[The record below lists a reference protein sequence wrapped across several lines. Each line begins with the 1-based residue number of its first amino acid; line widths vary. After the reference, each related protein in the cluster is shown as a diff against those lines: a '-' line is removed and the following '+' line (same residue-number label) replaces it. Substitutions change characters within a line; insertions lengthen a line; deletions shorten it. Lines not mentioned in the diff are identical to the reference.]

1 MRRIIPLLFLIFVT
15 CVVSNAQV
23 TRLQARDAE
32 WKSYQLPKT
41 NFARQTSPEKEFIFR
56 VPADWKQ
63 QGEELIFEGPH
74 TATLRVF
81 VEKVPDGYPLQDF
94 FGTMLQTVKDTP
106 GAAETVVTRKTQLQD
121 LEARELFIELTDNE
135 GEIFRSTSWV
145 TVAGPLAIAF
155 NLKVPV
161 AHAAEVEPFFKAVVQ
176 SVIFVR
182 SDHIR
187 FNVLRTTTVKT
198 SAPGPI
204 HEVENIVASLNE
216 AHTDREAAITR
227 LASLFSSHPDVTI
240 DLLLDRR
247 PLVRW
252 AAVQALAK
260 TNNSAFAPFLWET
273 LGDREPLVAE
283 AAARAVASA
292 PDVVAKTFEH
302 SMSGF
307 DTNVIARVW
316 AFMPRDKRI
325 ELLQRIF
332 SKTAAPR
339 TPPPPVEPRKKKPG
353 VNVTVTELTAV
364 RPGFVIVGS
373 PVDIATDPN
382 VQIGALTLLTS
393 ISPEEFKLPLARVTE
408 AKYDPM
414 IAVALQVGIE
424 RGEALPLDALVKLVA
439 SSNEQVSKLAIQS
452 LAFSAG
458 VADIPRIEAL
468 ISKDGSKK
476 VKDDEL
482 KLTVKK
488 IRFRNELSAA
498 KTPAQSREI
507 IAKAMSD
514 FSLANFAWRYD
525 CENSI
530 SGCTPQT
537 AVKRD
542 LTVKP
547 FGENL
552 FPQKVQHFTAIPK
565 PGEAVQKFYETLHGL
580 QMDSPRA
587 QSNLVIMMGA
597 IREQLGQQ
605 LGAPLEATSL
615 IEYTGINPETPIT
628 LAAWTAAGAPDSVG
642 SARRKA
648 IVLRVKDRARFE
660 RAVERFQKDTG
671 DFTNLTDTIAVSTRA
686 IAALPAFLPF
696 TAQGILAY
704 DPSKAASKL
713 PLLTYSFV
721 TDKEWNGL
729 PIKTIE
735 HRWINSSWEI
745 ESAAT
750 YIAFIGDT
758 VLLTPDILTIRDLL
772 SNVNSE
778 THLADNA
785 EFRKTIESRGEVV
798 YFSDLGP
805 ALAQFSAALN
815 EPVYDANESG
825 ALNISGS
832 SWENSHHFVFEESD
846 WVKSLVAFHPKELS
860 APRDLLP
867 ASTIGYLLMKVD
879 MVEYWAR
886 YSKTILP
893 AQAESMANFWA
904 ADFKQEVFPELG
916 PECGFA
922 LLELP
927 DLTTFTG
934 GAWAGFCKLKS
945 NKLAEALTA
954 GKLLRNVGPTTD
966 IAEVKA
972 LDMSF
977 FVAVRKGFLVV
988 SNSSKALAAFDGKS
1002 NLASA
1007 RDYSRTV
1014 EKVPNGIIAF
1024 GGYNLEASVAAAS
1037 KTTVEGY
1044 QQEVANILFSA
1055 ASAFHSQNFYATAT
1069 AGTVT
1074 AHSSVAMDREGRY
1087 PVADLSYL
1095 PRGTNITFMTLEP
1108 TGVPITD
1115 QKRLSS
1121 MTVRVRAKTS
1131 GPIDNIKNDIK
1142 TDDQTVEQKTA
1153 NELLLTIGARRSTV
1167 EKSVELPVKDPALEQ
1182 FLKATREFASD
1193 NEQVKAKA
1201 AEIAGKDKD
1210 AWSVARKLADW
1221 THENLEWKLV
1231 ASAGAATTLATREA
1245 DCTEFSQLFIAMARS
1260 LGLPARMVEGI
1271 AYSGSSFGGHAWV
1284 EVWIGKWVELDPTW
1298 GTHFVDATHIRSSS
1312 NAIITSAALNMIEME
1327 VLETKRTAAEFQK
1340 SPRALAEHLTK
1351 AIPSGNSSELE
1362 GALDLTTL
1370 TDEFMGAGT
1379 WSKMNEREREQMS
1392 SAYRRLVN
1400 EIVEDYGDWSF
1411 AKMHLVHLE
1420 EKGDRAEALC
1430 LLGYTELLL
1439 RLQLVRRNDIWY
1451 LAEVIQGD
1459 DSYYVAAETLRPTI
1473 ETIEKTRA
1481 GQKPPPLALSEFVR
1495 AMLLVQSN
1503 SPKAIPLIDGLL
1515 KNKPKDQALR
1525 YLKATALLRQENG
1538 KTDGVNLLKELSDE
1552 KFAPGVFRLARQ
1564 FSMADD
1570 KAVSQ
1575 QAIPLYEHYTQL
1587 EPHDPRG
1594 FSELAEMYEQTNEV
1608 VKAEA
1613 ALRKVIE
1620 LNPANTDNYES
1631 LIEFLISR
1639 DRHNEIKPWLDVA
1652 DKHADKDDDIF
1663 ASILQTLVFEEDLQ
1677 NAEAFATSEQ
1687 VRLKKS
1693 FLGNLTLGRIY
1704 LRTERYPAAIRQF
1717 EAAAQL
1723 DPKSAV
1729 PYTDIAITHRKQAR
1743 WAAALKS
1750 AQKAIDLDH
1759 EYSEGYYQRACAL
1772 ARLGKI
1778 KEAMASLVKAVA
1790 LDSEQVDYMVDEE
1803 DLKPL
1808 ASLPEFKKLI
1818 PEPVKQ

>member
-1 MRRIIPLLFLIFVT
+1 MRRIIPLLLLIFVT
-15 CVVSNAQV
+15 CVVSNAQL

-41 NFARQTSPEKEFIFR
+41 NFARQTSPEKEFVFR

-63 QGEELIFEGPH
+63 QGTELVFEGPH
-74 TATLRVF
+74 TATLQVF
-81 VEKVPDGYPLQDF
+81 VQKVADGYPLQDF
-94 FGTMLQTVKDTP
+94 FSTMLQVVKDTP
-106 GAAETVVTRKTQLQD
+106 GAAETVVTRKVQLQD
-121 LEARELFIELTDNE
+121 LEAREIFMELPDHE
-135 GEIFRSTSWV
+135 GEIFRSTAWI
-145 TVAGPLAIAF
+145 TVAGPLAITF
-155 NLKVPV
+155 NLKVPI

-176 SVIFVR
+176 SVIFVPGQ
-182 SDHIR
+182 IE
-187 FNVLRTTTVKT
+187 FNLFRATSVKT
-198 SAPGPI
+198 STPGPI
-204 HEVENIVASLNE
+204 HEIEHIVASLNE
-216 AHTDREAAITR
+216 AGADREAAVTR
-227 LASLFSSHPDVTI
+227 LASLFSSHADVTM

-247 PLVRW
+247 PLVRL

-260 TNNSAFAPFLWET
+260 TTNSTFAPFLWEI
-273 LGDREPLVAE
+273 LDDREPLVAE

-316 AFMPRDKRI
+316 PFMPRDKRI

-339 TPPPPVEPRKKKPG
+339 TLPPPVAPRPKKPG
-353 VNVTVTELTAV
+353 VRVTVTEMVPV
-364 RPGFVIVGS
+364 RPGTLVANVI
-373 PVDIATDPN
+373 DIANDPN

-393 ISPEEFKLPLARVTE
+393 ISPEDFKLPLARVLE

-414 IAVALQVGIE
+414 TAVALQVGNE
-424 RGEALPLDALVKLVA
+424 RREALPLDALFKLVA

-452 LAFSAG
+452 LAFSAA
-458 VADIPRIEAL
+458 VSDISRIEAL

-476 VKDDEL
+476 VRDDEL
-482 KLTVKK
+482 KITVKK

-498 KTPAQSREI
+498 KTPAHSREI

-514 FSLANFAWRYD
+514 FSLANFAWKYD

-552 FPQKVQHFTAIPK
+552 FPQKIQHFTAIPK

-605 LGAPLEATSL
+605 LGAPIDATSL

-628 LAAWTAAGAPDSVG
+628 LAAWTAAGAPDSVV

-648 IVLRVKDRARFE
+648 ILLRVKDRARFE
-660 RAVERFQKDTG
+660 RAVERFQKNSG
-671 DFTNLTDTIAVSTRA
+671 GFTNLTDTIAVGTRA

-696 TAQGILAY
+696 TAQAILAY
-704 DPSKAASKL
+704 DPSKAGSKQ
-713 PLLTYSFV
+713 PLLNYSFV
-721 TDKEWNGL
+721 TDKEWNGV

-735 HRWINSSWEI
+735 HRWINPNWEI

-750 YIAFIGDT
+750 HIAFIGDT
-758 VLLTPDILTIRDLL
+758 VLLTADISTIRDLL
-772 SNVNSE
+772 TNRE
-778 THLADNA
+778 THLAGNA
-785 EFRKTIESRGEVV
+785 EFRKTIESRGDVV
-798 YFSDLGP
+798 YFSDFGP
-805 ALAQFSAALN
+805 ALAQLSAAIN
-815 EPVYDANESG
+815 EPVYDAKESG

-860 APRDLLP
+860 APRELLP
-867 ASTIGYLLMKVD
+867 ASTIGYVLMKVD
-879 MVEYWAR
+879 MADYWPR
-886 YSKTILP
+886 HSKILPP
-893 AQAESMANFWA
+893 AQAESIANFWA
-904 ADFKQEVFPELG
+904 ADFKQEVLPQLG
-916 PECGFA
+916 PECGFV

-927 DLTTFTG
+927 DLTTFSG

-954 GKLLRNVGPTTD
+954 GKLLRNAGPTTD
-966 IAEVKA
+966 FAEVKA
-972 LDMSF
+972 IDMSF
-977 FVAVRKGFLVV
+977 FVAVRNGFLVV
-988 SNSSKALAAFDGKS
+988 SNSSKGLAAFDGKS

-1007 RDYSRTV
+1007 RDYSRAV

-1037 KTTVEGY
+1037 KTTVEGF
-1044 QQEVANILFSA
+1044 QQELANILFSA

-1069 AGTVT
+1069 AGTLT
-1074 AHSSVAMDREGRY
+1074 AHSSVAMGREGRY
-1087 PVADLSYL
+1087 AVADLSYL

-1121 MTVRVRAKTS
+1121 MVVRVRAKTP

-1142 TDDQTVEQKTA
+1142 TGDQIVEQKA
-1153 NELLLTIGARRSTV
+1153 PNELLLTIGARRSTV
-1167 EKSVELPVKDPALEQ
+1167 ETSLQLPVKDPALEP
-1182 FLKATREFASD
+1182 FLKATKEFASD
-1193 NEQVKAKA
+1193 HVQVKAKA
-1201 AEIAGKDKD
+1201 AEIAANDKD

-1221 THENLEWKLV
+1221 TYQNLEWKLV
-1231 ASAGAATTLATREA
+1231 TSAGAATTLATREA

-1312 NAIITSAALNMIEME
+1312 NALITSAALNMIQME
-1327 VLETKRTAAEFQK
+1327 VLETKRTAADFQK

-1362 GALDLTTL
+1362 AAVDLTTL

-1392 SAYRRLVN
+1392 SAYRRLLN
-1400 EIVEDYGDWSF
+1400 TITEAYGNSF
-1411 AKMHLVHLE
+1411 TKMYLVRLE

-1430 LLGYTELLL
+1430 VVGFSTLLL
-1439 RLQLVRRNDIWY
+1439 RLQLVRRNDVWY
-1451 LAEVIQGD
+1451 LAEVVQGD

-1473 ETIEKTRA
+1473 EAIEKTRA
-1481 GQKPPPLALSEFVR
+1481 GQKPPSLALSEFVR
-1495 AMLLVQSN
+1495 VMLLVQSN
-1503 SPKAIPLIDGLL
+1503 SPKAIPMIDGLL
-1515 KNKPKDQALR
+1515 KNKPKDQPLR
-1525 YLKATALLRQENG
+1525 YFKAIALLKQENS
-1538 KTDGVNLLKELSDE
+1538 KTDGVNLLKELRDE

-1564 FSMADD
+1564 FSLSQD
-1570 KAVSQ
+1570 KAESQ
-1575 QAIPLYEHYTQL
+1575 QAMALYEHYTQL

-1594 FSELAEMYEQTNEV
+1594 FSHLAAIYDEMNDV
-1608 VKAEA
+1608 AKAEA

-1620 LNPANTDNYES
+1620 LNPTDTLNHES
-1631 LIEFLISR
+1631 LIEFLIKR
-1639 DRHNEIKPWLDVA
+1639 ERLKEIRPLLDVA
-1652 DKHADKDDDIF
+1652 EKHADKDEDIF
-1663 ASILQTLVFEEDLQ
+1663 GSVLQTFMFTEEYKH
-1677 NAEAFATSEQ
+1677 AEAFAATEPD
-1687 VRLKKS
+1687 RLKKS
-1693 FLGNLTLGRIY
+1693 LLGTLTLGRIY
-1704 LRTERYPAAIRQF
+1704 SRTERYPAAMRLF

-1729 PYTDIAITHRKQAR
+1729 PYTEIAIVHRKQAR
-1743 WAAALKS
+1743 WAAALKA

-1772 ARLGKI
+1772 ARMGRI
-1778 KEAMASLVKAVA
+1778 KEAITALEKAVE
-1790 LDSEQVDYMVDEE
+1790 LDFDQTEYMLEEE

-1808 ASLPEFKKLI
+1808 ASLPAFKKLI
-1818 PEPVKQ
+1818 PEPEKQ

>member
-41 NFARQTSPEKEFIFR
+41 NFARQTSPETEFIFR

-63 QGEELIFEGPH
+63 QGAELIFEGPH
-74 TATLRVF
+74 AATLQVF
-81 VEKVPDGYPLQDF
+81 VQKVPDGYPLQDF
-94 FGTMLQTVKDTP
+94 FATMLQTVKDTP

-121 LEARELFIELTDNE
+121 LEARELFMELPDNE

-145 TVAGPLAIAF
+145 TVAGPRAITF

-182 SDHIR
+182 SDHIG

-216 AHTDREAAITR
+216 AHTDREAAVTR
-227 LASLFSSHPDVTI
+227 LASLFSSYPAVTI

-260 TNNSAFAPFLWET
+260 TNNSEFAPFLWET
-273 LGDREPLVAE
+273 LDDREPLVAE
-283 AAARAVASA
+283 AAARAVANA

-339 TPPPPVEPRKKKPG
+339 TPPPPVAPRPKKPG
-353 VNVTVTELTAV
+353 VSVKVTEMTPV
-364 RPGFVIVGS
+364 RPGMIVGT
-373 PVDIATDPN
+373 VLDIATDPN

-393 ISPEEFKLPLARVTE
+393 ISPEEFKLPLARVME

-414 IAVALQVGIE
+414 IAVALQVGNE
-424 RGEALPLDALVKLVA
+424 RGEALPLDALIKLVA
-439 SSNEQVSKLAIQS
+439 SSNEQVSRLAIQS
-452 LAFSAG
+452 LAFSAA
-458 VADIPRIEAL
+458 VSDIPRIEAL

-476 VKDDEL
+476 VRDDEL

-488 IRFRNELSAA
+488 IRFRSELSAA

-507 IAKAMSD
+507 IARAMSD
-514 FSLANFAWRYD
+514 FSLGNFAWRYD

-537 AVKRD
+537 AIKRD
-542 LTVKP
+542 LTIKP

-552 FPQKVQHFTAIPK
+552 FPQHVRHFTAIPQ
-565 PGEAVQKFYETLHGL
+565 PRQAVQKFYETLHGL

-587 QSNLVIMMGA
+587 QSNLVLMMGS
-597 IREQLGQQ
+597 IRQQ
-605 LGAPLEATSL
+605 LGEALSAPIDATSL
-615 IEYTGINPETPIT
+615 IEYTGVDPDAPIA
-628 LAAWTAAGAPDSVG
+628 LAAWTATGAADTAGNAQ
-642 SARRKA
+642 RKA

-660 RAVERFQKDTG
+660 RAIAKFQEDSG
-671 DFTNLTDTIAVSTRA
+671 EFTNLTHTVAVGTRA
-686 IAALPAFLPF
+686 IAALPAILPF
-696 TAQGILAY
+696 TAQAILAY
-704 DPSKAASKL
+704 DPSKTASRS
-713 PLLTYSFV
+713 PLLNYSFV

-735 HRWINSSWEI
+735 HRWINSKWEI
-745 ESAAT
+745 ETAST
-750 YIAFIGDT
+750 HIVYIGDT
-758 VLLTPDILTIRDLL
+758 VLLTPDVATIRDLL
-772 SNVNSE
+772 TNVNSE
-778 THLADNA
+778 TRLAGNA
-785 EFRKTIESRGEVV
+785 EFRKAIESRGDIV
-798 YFSDLGP
+798 YFSDLAR
-805 ALAQFSAALN
+805 ALAEFSATIN
-815 EPVYDANESG
+815 QPTSKGKERG
-825 ALNISGS
+825 ALNISAS

-846 WVKSLVAFHPKELS
+846 WVKSLIPFHPKELS

-867 ASTIGYLLMKVD
+867 ASTIAYYLMKVD
-879 MVEYWAR
+879 VADMVARNSQELLSTQPESIANLWA
-886 YSKTILP
+886 I
-893 AQAESMANFWA
+893 
-904 ADFKQEVFPELG
+904 DFKQEVLPELG
-916 PECGFA
+916 PECGFV

-927 DLTTFTG
+927 DLQTLSG

-945 NKLAEALTA
+945 NKLADALLA
-954 GKLLRNVGPTTD
+954 GKLLRGVGPTTG
-966 IAEVKA
+966 IAEIKS
-972 LDMSF
+972 LDVSYY
-977 FVAVRKGFLVV
+977 VAVRNGFLVL
-988 SNSSKALAAFDGKS
+988 SNSKGLAAFDGKS

-1007 RDYSRTV
+1007 RDYSRAV

-1037 KTTVEGY
+1037 KTTAEGV
-1044 QQEVANILFSA
+1044 QQEVANILFSVS
-1055 ASAFHSQNFYATAT
+1055 SAFHSQNFYATAT
-1069 AGTVT
+1069 DGTVT

-1108 TGVPITD
+1108 SGIPITD

-1167 EKSVELPVKDPALEQ
+1167 ETSLELPVKDPALEP

-1201 AEIAGKDKD
+1201 AEIADKDKD

-1221 THENLEWKLV
+1221 THQNLEWKLV

-1271 AYSGSSFGGHAWV
+1271 AYSGNSFGGHAWV
-1284 EVWIGKWVELDPTW
+1284 EVWVGKWVELDPTW

-1327 VLETKRTAAEFQK
+1327 VLETKRTAADFQK
-1340 SPRALAEHLTK
+1340 NPRALAEHLAK
-1351 AIPSGNSSELE
+1351 AIPTGNSAELE
-1362 GALDLTTL
+1362 AALDLTTL

-1379 WSKMNEREREQMS
+1379 WAKMNEREREQMS

-1400 EIVEDYGDWSF
+1400 EIEDYGDWF
-1411 AKMHLVHLE
+1411 TRMYVVHLE
-1420 EKGDRAEALC
+1420 EKGDHAEALC
-1430 LLGYTELLL
+1430 LLQYTELLL
-1439 RLQLVRRNDIWY
+1439 RLKLVRRNDIWY
-1451 LAEVIQGD
+1451 LAEVIVGD
-1459 DSYYVAAETLRPTI
+1459 DSYYIAAETLRPTI

-1495 AMLLVQSN
+1495 VRLLVQSD
-1503 SPKAIPLIDGLL
+1503 SPKAIPLIDGIL

-1525 YLKATALLRQENG
+1525 YLKASALLRQENG

-1564 FSMADD
+1564 FSMSDD

-1594 FSELAEMYEQTNEV
+1594 FSELAEMYEETNEV

-1639 DRHNEIKPWLDVA
+1639 DRFNEIKPWLDVA

-1663 ASILQTLVFEEDLQ
+1663 ASIMQTLVFEEDFK
-1677 NAEAFATSEQ
+1677 NAEAFAASEP

-1693 FLGNLTLGRIY
+1693 FLGNLTLGRVY
-1704 LRTERYPAAIRQF
+1704 SRTERYPAALRAF
-1717 EAAAQL
+1717 ETAAQL

-1729 PYTDIAITHRKQAR
+1729 PYADIAMTHRKQAR

-1750 AQKAIDLDH
+1750 AQKAIDLEH

-1778 KEAMASLVKAVA
+1778 KEAMASLVKAVE

-1808 ASLPEFKKLI
+1808 ASLPDFKKLI